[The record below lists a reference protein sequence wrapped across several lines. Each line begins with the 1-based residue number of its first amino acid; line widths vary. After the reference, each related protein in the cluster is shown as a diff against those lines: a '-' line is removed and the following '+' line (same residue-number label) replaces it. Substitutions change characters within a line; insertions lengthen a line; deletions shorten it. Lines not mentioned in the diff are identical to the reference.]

1 MVIPAEVWNA
11 EISAKAMILYGH
23 ISVLANKEKYC
34 FASNSYFTNVMKCS
48 IMTLSRIFNELES
61 KELITREL
69 TYKED
74 SKEVD
79 IRKIYLNVGISKSII
94 PINEIDNTLLSKSII
109 PPIIEND
116 KDNSTRDNNKIKDNN
131 TASKTQL
138 SNELKV
144 FNKWLSD
151 EFLIKYPKRVRKNAF
166 WNAVTQWQEDK
177 QDWNVD
183 QIRQVTEHIV
193 QHLKLYLKETESK
206 FICSPVTYFESE
218 KWLEVK
224 YVTQEEKMKNEMN
237 ERWKKK
243 YDQN

>member
-23 ISVLANKEKYC
+23 ITVLANKEKYC
-34 FASNSYFTNVMKCS
+34 FASNAYFEKVMKCS
-48 IMTLSRIFNELES
+48 GSTLKRTFLELET
-61 KELITREL
+61 KGFITREL

-79 IRKIYLNVGISKSII
+79 IRKIYLNIGMVKNEPTPMVKNEPTPMVKS
-94 PINEIDNTLLSKSII
+94 DL
-109 PPIIEND
+109 
-116 KDNSTRDNNKIKDNN
+116 DNSTRDNKIKDNN
-131 TASKTQL
+131 TASSTQL
-138 SNELKV
+138 SPEWKL
-144 FNKWLSD
+144 FNKWLAES
-151 EFLIKYPKRVRKNAF
+151 FLTKYPKRVRTNAF
-166 WNAVTQWQEDK
+166 WNTVTQWQEDK

-183 QIRQVTEHIV
+183 QIKQVTEHIV

-206 FICSPVTYFESE
+206 FICSPVTYFESN

-224 YVTQEEKMKNEMN
+224 YVTREEKKVIDMKDY
-237 ERWKKK
+237 WKKK

>member
-34 FASNSYFTNVMKCS
+34 FASNSYFEKVMKCS
-48 IMTLSRIFNELES
+48 GSTLKRTFLELET
-61 KELITREL
+61 KGFIAREL

-79 IRKIYLNVGISKSII
+79 IRKIYLNIGMVK
-94 PINEIDNTLLSKSII
+94 NEPTPMVKNEPTPMVK
-109 PPIIEND
+109 ND
-116 KDNSTRDNNKIKDNN
+116 LDNSTRDNNKIKDNN